1 MARAAMGHHV
11 GPMSPIDRIAYL
23 NRWRHRSLAEK
34 ALFAL
39 GLMAV
44 VLALPPFP
52 TALMAFV
59 LAVSA
64 TILGAGVPARLVF
77 TLIAAPLGF
86 LVPGAL
92 MLAVTVDGTGVGL
105 ADGGLQAA
113 GALIMRAAAST
124 AALIFLATTTPAPD
138 IVRGLMTLKVPRDLI
153 ELALTIYRFIAIL
166 AETAS
171 HMHAAQTARLGSRTV
186 RTRIRS
192 LGLLIAQLWP
202 RALARAQ
209 ALEVALAARG
219 YQDTLMGLTTR
230 RPVDPL
236 GLSLAAMAVLGT
248 AFMGWMAR

>member
-1 MARAAMGHHV
+1 MVHAAMGHRV

-44 VLALPPFP
+44 VLTLPPFP
-52 TALMAFV
+52 VALMAFA

-77 TLIAAPLGF
+77 ALIVAPLGF

-92 MLAVTVDGTGVGL
+92 MLTVTVT
-105 ADGGLQAA
+105 ADGIGFAEGGLRAA
-113 GALIMRAAAST
+113 GDLMMRAAAST

-138 IVRGLMTLKVPRDLI
+138 IVRGLLALKVPRDLI
-153 ELALTIYRFIAIL
+153 ELALAIYRFIAVL

-171 HMHAAQTARLGSRTV
+171 HMHAAQTARLGGRTV

-192 LGLLIAQLWP
+192 LGLLVAQLWP
-202 RALARAQ
+202 RALARAH
-209 ALEVALAARG
+209 ALEVGLAARG
-219 YQDTLMGLTTR
+219 THDTLMGLAPR
-230 RPVDPL
+230 HPINPVGL
-236 GLSLAAMAVLGT
+236 GAAAAAVLGT
-248 AFMGWMAR
+248 ALVGWVVP